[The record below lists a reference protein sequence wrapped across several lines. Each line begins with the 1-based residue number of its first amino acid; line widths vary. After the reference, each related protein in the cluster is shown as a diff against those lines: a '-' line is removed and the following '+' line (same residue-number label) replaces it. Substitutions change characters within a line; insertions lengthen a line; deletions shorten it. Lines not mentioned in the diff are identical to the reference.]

1 MSSRAKRRAEPE
13 RKSPRKSKKV
23 RYQEDDDESD
33 GDAYEGKD
41 DFDDEL
47 QGLAASNIIQ
57 GRRTRG
63 VRVDYTKVEGFPG
76 DGDEDE
82 DDGGINVEDQNGGEQ
97 EEEEIPKKKK
107 RAPKPKVSKANKVAP
122 APKESKKASTTSKSG
137 KNSISKSKRRAVL
150 ESDMEEESDQ
160 KDNRNKG
167 DESKE

>member
-13 RKSPRKSKKV
+13 RKSPRKSKKVKLIFHRV

-82 DDGGINVEDQNGGEQ
+82 DDGGINVEDQNGG
-97 EEEEIPKKKK
+97 K
-107 RAPKPKVSKANKVAP
+107 
-122 APKESKKASTTSKSG
+122 
-137 KNSISKSKRRAVL
+137 
-150 ESDMEEESDQ
+150 
-160 KDNRNKG
+160 
-167 DESKE
+167 

>member
-41 DFDDEL
+41 DFD
-47 QGLAASNIIQ
+47 GLAASNIIQ

-82 DDGGINVEDQNGGEQ
+82 DDGGINVEDQNGGVQ
-97 EEEEIPKKKK
+97 
-107 RAPKPKVSKANKVAP
+107 
-122 APKESKKASTTSKSG
+122 G
-137 KNSISKSKRRAVL
+137 K
-150 ESDMEEESDQ
+150 
-160 KDNRNKG
+160 
-167 DESKE
+167 

>member
-41 DFDDEL
+41 DFDGMVLIFDVSHSEKQVIDEL

-82 DDGGINVEDQNGGEQ
+82 DDGGINVEDQNGGVQ
-97 EEEEIPKKKK
+97 
-107 RAPKPKVSKANKVAP
+107 
-122 APKESKKASTTSKSG
+122 G
-137 KNSISKSKRRAVL
+137 K
-150 ESDMEEESDQ
+150 
-160 KDNRNKG
+160 
-167 DESKE
+167 